1 MESELLRLTTCAQP
15 FEGKCSNSETHE
27 GHSGQLVWDPR
38 VSTVQPSGQP
48 HGFCFASSF
57 YNMVAATCFVSL
69 DFGPG
74 YSTAPVQCF
83 VALKEQK
90 EQKAEKTAL
99 SWTALKLLS
108 WEWWWLPAPCPSS
121 ASWALLKQK
130 SVQGESL
137 YQVPAHGTKQS
148 LVFLWLWLLGP

>member
-1 MESELLRLTTCAQP
+1 MVSALLLPSTTWWQQLASCPLTLGLATPQP
-15 FEGKCSNSETHE
+15 QSIA
-27 GHSGQLVWDPR
+27 L
-38 VSTVQPSGQP
+38 
-48 HGFCFASSF
+48 
-57 YNMVAATCFVSL
+57 L
-69 DFGPG
+69 
-74 YSTAPVQCF
+74 
-83 VALKEQK
+83 ALKEQK

-99 SWTALKLLS
+99 SWAALKLLS

-137 YQVPAHGTKQS
+137 YQVPAHSTKQS